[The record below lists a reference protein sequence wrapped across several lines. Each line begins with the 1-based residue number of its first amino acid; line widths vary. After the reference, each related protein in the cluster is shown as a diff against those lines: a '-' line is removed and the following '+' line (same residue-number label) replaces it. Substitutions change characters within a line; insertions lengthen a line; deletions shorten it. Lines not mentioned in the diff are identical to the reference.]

1 MLAATARGVDTCPM
15 EGFSAVKVAQALGL
29 PGGATIPLVIALG
42 HRSSSAVIEPR
53 WRRAFDDVV
62 VVH

>member
-1 MLAATARGVDTCPM
+1 M